1 MMTVSYLTAIVKVSH
16 YAEDTFYA
24 ADLGLAGG
32 SIQGLEYHG
41 YIERTGNYKEYTI
54 PAGGNLL
61 RVCKSLEWRIVRRE
75 PSKWARPEMER
86 FIEDVLRCADMLRS
100 ECSL

>member
-1 MMTVSYLTAIVKVSH
+1 MMTVSYLTAIVKVSN
-16 YAEDTFYA
+16 YAKDTFYA
-24 ADLGLAGG
+24 ADLDLAGG
-32 SIQGLEYHG
+32 SLQGLENDG

-75 PSKWARPEMER
+75 PSKWSRREVEQY
-86 FIEDVLRCADMLRS
+86 IDDVLKCADLLRS
-100 ECSL
+100 ECGF

>member
-1 MMTVSYLTAIVKVSH
+1 MMTVSYLTAIVKVFH

-24 ADLGLAGG
+24 ADLDLAGG
-32 SIQGLEYHG
+32 SLQGLENDG

-54 PAGGNLL
+54 PAGDNLL

-75 PSKWARPEMER
+75 PSKWRQPE
-86 FIEDVLRCADMLRS
+86 IQKYIGDVLRCADMLHS
-100 ECSL
+100 ECGL

>member
-1 MMTVSYLTAIVKVSH
+1 MMTVSYLTALVKVSH

-32 SIQGLEYHG
+32 SLQGLENDG
-41 YIERTGNYKEYTI
+41 FIERTGNYKEYTI

-61 RVCKSLEWRIVRRE
+61 RVCKSLEWRIVRRK
-75 PSKWARPEMER
+75 PNKWRRCE
-86 FIEDVLRCADMLRS
+86 IEQYIDEVLRCADLLRS
-100 ECSL
+100 ECGF

>member
-1 MMTVSYLTAIVKVSH
+1 MMTVSYLTAMIKVFH

-24 ADLGLAGG
+24 ADLDLRGG
-32 SIQGLEYHG
+32 SLQGLEGDG

-75 PSKWARPEMER
+75 PSKWRMREIDQYA
-86 FIEDVLRCADMLRS
+86 EDVLRCANMLHS
-100 ECSL
+100 ECGF